1 MTTTP
6 ERRTARP
13 SPDTSADKVALHAR
27 NVSFDWD
34 GLPVQ
39 WIPGEAFAS
48 HLLNVLH
55 LLLPEGERF
64 FVRVFSDALPLIR
77 DPQLREDVIGFI
89 GQEGMHASAHQGA
102 QDHLAAAGLDA
113 DGSLSTYVDEI
124 ATLFHRLLG
133 DRRLSGKAKEEWL
146 VERLAI
152 IAGIEHV
159 TAFLGHWVLNSPGL
173 DRAGADPRM
182 LDLLRWHGSEEVE
195 HRSVAHDLYSH
206 VDGRY
211 PRRLRTYFL
220 GGPGLIWLWISGI
233 KVLMAADPSVPA
245 GVKPRWRDLRRS
257 RRKGITPGY
266 WDLAKFSVHY
276 LKPSY
281 HPSQVG
287 STEQAVAYLAQ
298 SPAALAADQPG

>member
-1 MTTTP
+1 MTA
-6 ERRTARP
+6 ESDARP
-13 SPDTSADKVALHAR
+13 VPESTADKVALHAR
-27 NVSFDWD
+27 NVHFSWD

-39 WIPGEAFAS
+39 WIPGQPFAS
-48 HLLNVLH
+48 HMLNVLH

-77 DPQLREDVIGFI
+77 DPQLKEDVIGFI

-102 QDHLAAAGLDA
+102 QDYLASAGLDA
-113 DGSLSTYVDEI
+113 DGKLSTYVGEI
-124 ATLFHRLLG
+124 ELLFHKLLG
-133 DRRLSGKAKEEWL
+133 DRRLEGRAKEEWL

-195 HRSVAHDLYSH
+195 HRAVAHDLYTH

-211 PRRLRTYFL
+211 PRRLRTYFV
-220 GGPGLIWLWISGI
+220 GGPGLIWLWVRGVR
-233 KVLMAADPSVPA
+233 VLMAADPAVPA
-245 GVKPRWRDLRRS
+245 GHKPRWRDLTRS
-257 RRKGITPGY
+257 RRKGLTPGY
-266 WDLAKFSVHY
+266 LDVARFGIHY
-276 LKPSY
+276 FKPSY

-287 STEQAVAYLAQ
+287 STEQAVAYLAK
-298 SPAALAADQPG
+298 SPAALAADAG